1 MNDDI
6 TITEMIEFYE
16 KELETLDPNLDK
28 EKKERYL
35 KEVLRLKNAN
45 EKEIIQNM
53 IKLYQEKL
61 VLLNPNLD
69 KNKIIFYTNE
79 IERLKAILID
89 SENETKNNRVI

>member
-1 MNDDI
+1 
-6 TITEMIEFYE
+6 
-16 KELETLDPNLDK
+16 
-28 EKKERYL
+28 
-35 KEVLRLKNAN
+35 
-45 EKEIIQNM
+45 M